1 MAVSFDII
9 SSKTD
14 SIPAKEEMI
23 TIKNTKA
30 TLPSSSAAFFF
41 MSGTV
46 RVNTT
51 NQLNTINSK
60 AKTTHEI
67 TSFNK
72 KSFSRGSS
80 MKITTARTRQT
91 QNRTNGCIFRK
102 IFSVFFIETV
112 MVLVYFKNPALFKF
126 TSIGNEVRKF
136 ISHWIAVYFLP
147 AKVLNCFIIIKIMK
161 INITLTIKTLPSIKS

>member
-1 MAVSFDII
+1 MVCTIVHAKIIPEMQAGKNKGLAVMAVSFDII

-30 TLPSSSAAFFF
+30 TLPSSSGAFFF

-80 MKITTARTRQT
+80 MKITAARTRQT

-102 IFSVFFIETV
+102 IFSVFFIEAD
-112 MVLVYFKNPALFKF
+112 MVLAY
-126 TSIGNEVRKF
+126 
-136 ISHWIAVYFLP
+136 
-147 AKVLNCFIIIKIMK
+147 
-161 INITLTIKTLPSIKS
+161 